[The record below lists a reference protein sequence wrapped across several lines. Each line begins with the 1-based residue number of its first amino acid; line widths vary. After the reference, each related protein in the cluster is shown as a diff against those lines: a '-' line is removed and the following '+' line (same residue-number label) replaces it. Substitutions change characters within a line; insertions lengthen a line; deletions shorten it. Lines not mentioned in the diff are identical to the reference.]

1 MNWYMTFAWLSNI
14 ILLPVLYVKLSMWWT
29 DREVNKIREQIKDVE
44 GEKIHLLKLMI
55 EEYDSKFK

>member
-1 MNWYMTFAWLSNI
+1 MTWGMTIAWLSNI
-14 ILLPVLYVKLSMWWT
+14 ILLPVLYVKFCEWYT
-29 DREVNKIREQIKDVE
+29 KREVNKIRENIKDIE

>member
-1 MNWYMTFAWLSNI
+1 MTFAWLSNI